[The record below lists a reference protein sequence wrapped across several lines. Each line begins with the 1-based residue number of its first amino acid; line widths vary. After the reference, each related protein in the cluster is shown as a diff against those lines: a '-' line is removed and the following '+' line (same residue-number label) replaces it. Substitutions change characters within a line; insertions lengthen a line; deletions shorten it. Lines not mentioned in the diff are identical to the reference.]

1 MILLPQ
7 KFIIVSKCFQ
17 FKGWSCKKV
26 PVGVRKRRTA
36 TMPEFV
42 CVNTSLYKPN
52 CSINCLMHHIVV
64 NNLVHGV
71 LLEKNRLGLCQ
82 FFHET
87 QQFFELFE
95 IPGTSDSLNLNFFRY
110 LDLAFDS
117 EHFQIPATGSSFDSD
132 LF

>member
-1 MILLPQ
+1 LFNKLPRASHCCEQ
-7 KFIIVSKCFQ
+7 LGSWGFV
-17 FKGWSCKKV
+17 GKK
-26 PVGVRKRRTA
+26 P
-36 TMPEFV
+36 
-42 CVNTSLYKPN
+42 
-52 CSINCLMHHIVV
+52 
-64 NNLVHGV
+64 
-71 LLEKNRLGLCQ
+71 LGLCQ